1 MSRIKDR
8 LELALI
14 KAVFK
19 VDEPLSELILQD
31 PKMYSF
37 DKLSSPNSNHKKP
50 PNSNHKKP
58 PNSNHKK
65 PPNSNHKKPPL
76 HPNERRKR
84 VRVIDPNRS
93 SLPVSRSLSPSR
105 QLYSSD
111 SQYIPS
117 PINNHFYPAH
127 CLFLPSM
134 VGSPVFSDHELQANG
149 DDEESQSH
157 PFLPVSLENIFV
169 RDRNEEEWSE
179 QGGLI

>member
-37 DKLSSPNSNHKKP
+37 DKLSS
-50 PNSNHKKP
+50 
-58 PNSNHKK
+58 
-65 PPNSNHKKPPL
+65 PNSNHKKPPL